1 MRKSENNTVLKG
13 ELSPIP
19 NTEKIRSTVD
29 ALMQR
34 RYAAKNKNNETS
46 EAIKKARLELRT
58 AAASLENAKDEK
70 EYTDTLAR
78 IEKAKKTI
86 DFLTVKLGKETVE
99 TMSKEDF
106 EACFEAISDEQRK
119 IENEAKAKIFEAAEI
134 LDNAYNDYL
143 DKFGYM
149 TDTVSMLEEAAAL
162 DHFRPDARGLFNA
175 IDHSDTIYNYLF
187 EAVRRE
193 RGTRN
198 WREVWAYMFR
208 K

>member
-1 MRKSENNTVLKG
+1 MTKSENNTVLKG

-58 AAASLENAKDEK
+58 AAASLENAKTEK

-149 TDTVSMLEEAAAL
+149 TDTVSLLEEAAAL

-175 IDHSDTIYNYLF
+175 IDHSDTLYNYLF

-198 WREVWAYMFR
+198 WREVWSYMFR

>member
-19 NTEKIRSTVD
+19 NTEKIRNTVD

-58 AAASLENAKDEK
+58 AAASLENAKTEK

-119 IENEAKAKIFEAAEI
+119 LENEAKAKIFEAAEI
-134 LDNAYNDYL
+134 LDTAYNDYL

-149 TDTVSMLEEAAAL
+149 TDTVSLLEEAAAL

-175 IDHSDTIYNYLF
+175 IDHSDTIYDYLF
-187 EAVRRE
+187 KAVRME

-198 WREVWAYMFR
+198 WREVWACMFR
-208 K
+208 R

>member
-29 ALMQR
+29 ALIQR

-46 EAIKKARLELRT
+46 EALKKARLELRT
-58 AAASLENAKDEK
+58 AAASLENANNEK
-70 EYTDTLAR
+70 EYSDTLAR
-78 IEKAKKTI
+78 VEKAKKTI

-99 TMSKEDF
+99 TMPKEDF
-106 EACFEAISDEQRK
+106 EVCFEAISDEQQK

-134 LDNAYNDYL
+134 LENAYNDYL

-149 TDTVSMLEEAAAL
+149 KDTVDLLEEAAAL

-175 IDHSDTIYNYLF
+175 IDHADTIYNYLF
-187 EAVRRE
+187 EAVRIERE
-193 RGTRN
+193 KKN
-198 WREVWAYMFR
+198 WREVWSCMFR